1 MKIYK
6 DIKDFNGVKNPIV
19 TSGTFDGVHT
29 GHRKIISRLNYL
41 AKKYSGETVLLTFS
55 PHPRSV
61 LFPDDNNL
69 KLINTLDEKKILL
82 EKSGIQHLIIQKFTR
97 SFSRIPSINFVRDVL
112 INQINTFK
120 LVIGYN
126 HQFGRNREG
135 SFSSL
140 KELAPVYGFEVEE
153 ISAELINDVS
163 ISSTKIRNAI
173 LEGNIKIAN
182 NYLGYNYSISG
193 VVVKGR
199 ELGRKIGYPTA
210 NIKISNQNKIIP
222 KDGVY
227 AVSVNIEGEFY
238 SGMVNIGYNPTI
250 GLAKRTIE
258 VNIFN
263 FQRDIYGRDIS
274 LIFFERLRD
283 EIKFS
288 DIESLKAQLIIDKN
302 KSIKIL
308 RDEQKIYWYY

>member
-1 MKIYK
+1 M
-6 DIKDFNGVKNPIV
+6 
-19 TSGTFDGVHT
+19 
-29 GHRKIISRLNYL
+29 
-41 AKKYSGETVLLTFS
+41 
-55 PHPRSV
+55 
-61 LFPDDNNL
+61 
-69 KLINTLDEKKILL
+69 
-82 EKSGIQHLIIQKFTR
+82 
-97 SFSRIPSINFVRDVL
+97 PSINFVRDVL

-199 ELGRKIGYPTA
+199 EFGRKIGYPTA
-210 NIKISNQNKIIP
+210 NIKILNQNKIIP

-227 AVSVNIEGEFY
+227 AVSVKIEGEFY

-263 FQRDIYGRDIS
+263 FQRDIYGGNIS
-274 LIFFERLRD
+274 LIFFDRLRD
-283 EIKFS
+283 EIRFS
-288 DIESLKAQLIIDKN
+288 DIESLKAQLMIDKN
-302 KSIKIL
+302 KSIQIL
-308 RDEQKIYWYY
+308 RDEQKID

>member
-6 DIKDFNGVKNPIV
+6 DIKDFKGVKNPIV

-29 GHRKIISRLNYL
+29 GHMKIISRLNYL

-199 ELGRKIGYPTA
+199 EFGRKIGYPTA

-227 AVSVNIEGEFY
+227 SVSVNIEGEFY
-238 SGMVNIGYNPTI
+238 SGMVNIGCNPTI

-263 FQRDIYGRDIS
+263 FQRDIYGGNIS

-288 DIESLKAQLIIDKN
+288 DIESLKAQLMIDKN
-302 KSIKIL
+302 KSIQIL
-308 RDEQKIYWYY
+308 RDEQKID

>member
-6 DIKDFNGVKNPIV
+6 DIKDFKGVKNPIV

-29 GHRKIISRLNYL
+29 GHMKIISRLNYL

-199 ELGRKIGYPTA
+199 EFGRKIGYPTA

-227 AVSVNIEGEFY
+227 AVSVYIEGEFY

-263 FQRDIYGRDIS
+263 FQRDIYGGNIS

-288 DIESLKAQLIIDKN
+288 DIKSLKAQLMIDKN
-302 KSIKIL
+302 KSIQIL
-308 RDEQKIYWYY
+308 RDEQKID